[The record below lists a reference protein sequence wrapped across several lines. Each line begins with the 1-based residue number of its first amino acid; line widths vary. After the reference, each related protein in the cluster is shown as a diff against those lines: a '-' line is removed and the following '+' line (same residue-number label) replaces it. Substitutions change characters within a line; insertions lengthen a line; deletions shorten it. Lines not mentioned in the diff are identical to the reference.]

1 MKINT
6 LIELQD
12 AIDSEMSWR
21 KKELSALRANI
32 NSSRSF
38 AKETALRSGIALLYA
53 HWEGAIKNIAYF
65 YLVYVSS
72 QKIKYDNLKPNFF
85 ALSLKREL
93 TKFGDTKKTSTHTKF
108 IEKFCEQRTK
118 ISRIPTEGVIDT
130 KSNLNSDVFVEIMST
145 IGLDKSNYEN
155 DFNLIDEVL
164 LNMRNH
170 IAHGEHLVEISLDEN
185 RYDEIHNKI
194 FSLINQFSI
203 QISNAASRKLYLKV
217 NNE

>member
-108 IEKFCEQRTK
+108 IEQFCEQRTK

>member
-85 ALSLKREL
+85 CFILK
-93 TKFGDTKKTSTHTKF
+93 K
-108 IEKFCEQRTK
+108 RT
-118 ISRIPTEGVIDT
+118 
-130 KSNLNSDVFVEIMST
+130 
-145 IGLDKSNYEN
+145 Y
-155 DFNLIDEVL
+155 
-164 LNMRNH
+164 
-170 IAHGEHLVEISLDEN
+170 
-185 RYDEIHNKI
+185 
-194 FSLINQFSI
+194 
-203 QISNAASRKLYLKV
+203 
-217 NNE
+217 

>member
-93 TKFGDTKKTSTHTKF
+93 TKFGDTKKTSTYTKF
-108 IEKFCEQRTK
+108 IEQFCEQRTK